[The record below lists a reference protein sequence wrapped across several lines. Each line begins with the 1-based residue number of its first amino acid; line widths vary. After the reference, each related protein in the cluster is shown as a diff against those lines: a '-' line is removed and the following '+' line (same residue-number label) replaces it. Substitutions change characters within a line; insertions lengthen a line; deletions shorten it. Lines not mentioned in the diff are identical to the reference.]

1 MTIGKIIED
10 EIRELIEQG
19 ENMGVEFKSARV
31 RPEALA
37 REMVVR
43 IAKGQFKPYQTIDGK
58 YWIRVGSTN
67 RTATK
72 EE

>member
-1 MTIGKIIED
+1 MED

-37 REMVVR
+37 REMVAFSNSLGGLVL
-43 IAKGQFKPYQTIDGK
+43 IGVEDDGA
-58 YWIRVGSTN
+58 VAGF
-67 RTATK
+67 
-72 EE
+72 EEGRDIPTGWR